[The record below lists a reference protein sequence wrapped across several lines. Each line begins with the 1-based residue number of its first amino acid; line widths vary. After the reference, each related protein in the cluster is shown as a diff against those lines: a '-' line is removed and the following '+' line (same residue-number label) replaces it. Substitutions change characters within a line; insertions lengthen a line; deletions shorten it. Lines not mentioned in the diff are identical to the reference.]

1 MIEVRGC
8 VTVSVMLGI
17 HVGSSGSRE
26 AGAGGR
32 RFFGRN
38 IHVGLRAE
46 LILVIVAGDLLQL

>member
-32 RFFGRN
+32 RF
-38 IHVGLRAE
+38 
-46 LILVIVAGDLLQL
+46 LVKIYKLSSYS